1 MKRKALYIIAA
12 VIILSAIV
20 YASRGPDISIALKK
34 LILPE
39 LELATGKK
47 FMAGKIYINLIPL
60 FVEIK
65 DIKALD
71 SDDRQFLKADRVK
84 GYIGLSGLLNK
95 EVIIRRLVIKG
106 LEANFTKDR
115 IGDIA
120 ERVKGYLAQERK
132 TPLKVVVKSVEF
144 SDLVA
149 DYTEKDMII
158 AGKNINAK
166 VLLSDLPNIKLS
178 IGDMKLSGEKM
189 PALSASIDTHITVDR
204 EKLDVKTFKMRSYS
218 SEINVS
224 GQTNVNGKGG
234 YLNAGIEI
242 FVQSVKKMFNLK
254 QKGDGMVTASG
265 RIKIEDIGAGLSGV
279 ILDNVKV
286 KGELFIETLM
296 ELLKVKD
303 KIEGF
308 VNIEGE
314 ISGPLNR
321 INAKA
326 AVKLRNGNLFGVD
339 VDSLKC
345 NIAYKD
351 KVMRFADGE
360 GSIYNGKARA
370 EAEITLPVV
379 HHYTVKITADNVD
392 SKGLFKLIHWDPGI
406 PAGKVKGNFYTSGS
420 DFSPIGAFHYTSSPK
435 GGDILDKI
443 KDINGVFSMAGDVIS
458 LKSLE
463 IATGKSGLSTSGEID
478 LNKNTLKFSGT
489 GNTKEIREFSAPY
502 FTALNGA
509 GDFKTMVS
517 GKLEDP
523 VIDMKFSSTAAFFE
537 TGKLGIS
544 DVLKD
549 RTINASVFEG
559 DILYRK
565 NLLIVKKLQVFSGDE
580 EYRASGSVEF
590 KKAKMIFD
598 VREPYCDLNISVRN
612 IDAKVLSGTF
622 RDSPHFTG
630 RLNSDFRFYGKP
642 VDLRAAGSVKGS
654 NVSLNGI
661 YSADSADGFVSY
673 VNKDFNFKKIRFVR
687 GKSFLSGDGRL
698 SINKQFSFKAEG
710 SNIKLYDVLPDK
722 LRIKNSKISL
732 METVVLE
739 GMRLKGEGSLDSP
752 RIDIISGL
760 YGGDYKGMA
769 IGKGHIKGNVSNGK
783 AKGEF
788 SFLDGKLKIE
798 GKADLKDKMLWSVKI
813 NMQPA
818 RYDFLLS
825 GLLKDVPDD
834 LLLNLSGDI
843 IAKGDSDNISAD
855 ININRAH
862 LYLYGIGLASNGPL
876 KAHLKDKKF
885 SISSFSMK
893 SEASEVKLS
902 GDAVI
907 GESYDLVLEGAS
919 SVAPLKSISKTIDV
933 LRGDSSFV
941 FSVSGKWD
949 KPKISGG
956 MELSN
961 GSLSF
966 KNIHYR
972 LSSLSAYIYIDED
985 RVVIERASGRL
996 SGGNVS
1002 IAGTAFLHGFT
1013 LNKFYIESKLH
1024 DITASV
1030 SKDLWINFDGSL
1042 YYRGNL
1048 EAQNILGDIY
1058 IKRAKYTERIEWKS
1072 WLLRPRQYEK
1082 PKVEISKIDRT
1093 GLNVKIIGN
1102 NLTIDNNAVRAA
1114 MKADF
1119 LLRGTIGQPVILG
1132 KIDTKEGMV
1141 YFRNNEFRL
1150 TKASLDFSNPNQINP
1165 YFDIVADTRVNNYK
1179 VMLSLNGF
1187 VDQFNLS
1194 LSSDPV
1200 LNETDILSLL
1210 TVGQSGKTL
1219 KGLEAGIGAG
1229 EATSFLTGKMQDVV
1243 EDRLK
1248 TITGFDRV
1256 QVDPYVSKTTGTV
1269 SPRITVA
1276 KRLLGDKLYATYST
1290 SVNTGEEQI
1299 WKIEYMLN
1307 RNLSLIGLRDERG
1320 GLGSDIKFRFEF
1332 K

>member
-1 MKRKALYIIAA
+1 MKKKILYIIAA
-12 VIILSAIV
+12 ILILSAIV
-20 YASRGPDISIALKK
+20 YASRSPYVSSALKK

-47 FMAGKIYINLIPL
+47 FTAGKIYINLIPL

-65 DIKALD
+65 DLKAFD
-71 SDDRQFLKADRVK
+71 PEDGQFLKANRVK
-84 GYIGLSGLLNK
+84 GYIGLFGFFNK
-95 EVIIRRLVIKG
+95 EVIVRRLVIKG
-106 LEANFTKDR
+106 LEVDSTKDR
-115 IGDIA
+115 IEDIA
-120 ERVKGYLAQERK
+120 RQIKQYLAQERK
-132 TPLKVVVKSVEF
+132 TPLKVVVKAVEVRD
-144 SDLVA
+144 STA
-149 DYTEKDMII
+149 NYMQKDIII
-158 AGKNINAK
+158 AGKNINGE
-166 VLLSDLPNIKLS
+166 VLLSDSSNIRLSIGNIKL
-178 IGDMKLSGEKM
+178 GGEKM
-189 PALSASIDTHITVDR
+189 PALSVSVDTYITLER
-204 EKLDVKTFKMRSYS
+204 ERLDIKTFKMRSYGS
-218 SEINVS
+218 GVNVS
-224 GQTNVNGKGG
+224 GQANIDGKGG
-234 YLNAGIEI
+234 HLDTDVEI
-242 FVQSVKKMFNLK
+242 FVHSVKKMFGLN
-254 QKGDGMVTASG
+254 QRGDGVVTASG
-265 RIKIEDIGAGLSGV
+265 KIKIENIRSGLSGV
-279 ILDNVKV
+279 ILDKVRV
-286 KGELFIETLM
+286 KGELYIETLM

-303 KIEGF
+303 RIEGF

-314 ISGPLNR
+314 ISGPLNK
-321 INAKA
+321 IDAKA
-326 AVKLRNGNLFGVD
+326 KTRLRSGNLFGVD

-345 NIAYKD
+345 NVAYKD
-351 KVMRFADGE
+351 KVMRFTDGE
-360 GSIYNGKARA
+360 GSIYNGRAKA

-379 HHYTVKITADNVD
+379 HHYTVNITADNVD
-392 SKGLFKLIHWDPGI
+392 SKGLFKLIRWDPGI
-406 PAGKVKGNFYTSGS
+406 PAGKVKGNLYTSG
-420 DFSPIGAFHYTSSPK
+420 DEFAPTGAFHYASSPK
-435 GGDILDKI
+435 GGDILDKV
-443 KDINGVFSMAGDVIS
+443 KEINGVFSMARDVIS
-458 LKSLE
+458 FKSLE
-463 IATGKSGLSTSGEID
+463 ISTGKSWLSTSGEVD
-478 LNKNTLKFSGT
+478 LNKSTLKFLGN
-489 GNTKEIREFSAPY
+489 GNTKEMREFSAPY
-502 FTALNGA
+502 FTALNGV
-509 GDFKTMVS
+509 GDFKAVVS
-517 GKLEDP
+517 GRLEDP
-523 VIDMKFSSTAAFFE
+523 VIDMKLSSTSASFE

-544 DVLKD
+544 NILKD

-559 DILYRK
+559 DVLYRK
-565 NLLIVKKLQVFSGDE
+565 NLLTVKKLQVFSSDE
-580 EYRASGSVEF
+580 QYSASGTVEF

-598 VREPYCDLNISVRN
+598 VREPDYDLNISVRN
-612 IDAKVLSGTF
+612 IDAETLSGTF
-622 RDSPHFTG
+622 QDSPHFTG

-642 VDLRAAGSVKGS
+642 ADLRAQGAVKAV
-654 NVSLNGI
+654 NLSLNRV
-661 YSADSADGFVSY
+661 YSADSADGHVSY
-673 VNKDFNFKKIRFVR
+673 SNKEFYFKKMRFLR

-698 SINKQFSFKAEG
+698 SIHKQFSFNAEG

-722 LRIKNSKISL
+722 LKIKNSKFPL
-732 METVVLE
+732 LQTVVLE
-739 GMRLKGEGSLDSP
+739 GMRLKGEGSLDDP
-752 RIDIISGL
+752 NVEIISGL
-760 YGGDYKGMA
+760 YGGDYKGMS
-769 IGKGHIKGNVSNGK
+769 IGKGHIEGMIRNGK
-783 AKGEF
+783 AEGYL
-788 SFLDGKLKIE
+788 SFLDGKLKIQ
-798 GKADLKDKMLWSVKI
+798 GKADLKDKMSWSAKI

-825 GLLKDVPDD
+825 GFLKDVPDD

-843 IAKGDSDNISAD
+843 IAKGDSDTVSAD

-862 LYLYGIGLASNGPL
+862 LYLYGIGLASNGQI

-885 SISSFSMK
+885 SIISFSMK

-902 GDAVI
+902 GDAIV
-907 GESYDLVLEGAS
+907 GESYDLILEGAS

-933 LRGDSSFV
+933 LRGDASFV

-949 KPKISGG
+949 RPKISGG
-956 MELSN
+956 LELNN

-985 RVVIERASGRL
+985 RVVIEKSSGRL

-1002 IAGTAFLHGFT
+1002 ITGTAFLNGFT

-1024 DITASV
+1024 DITASA

-1048 EAQNILGDIY
+1048 ESQNILGDIS

-1072 WLLRPRQYEK
+1072 WLLRSRQHEK
-1082 PKVEISKIDRT
+1082 PKVEISKLDST
-1093 GLNVKIIGN
+1093 GLNVKIVGN
-1102 NLTIDNNAVRAA
+1102 NLTVDNNAVRAA
-1114 MKADF
+1114 MNADF
-1119 LLRGTIGQPVILG
+1119 LLRGTIGQPIILG
-1132 KIDTKEGMV
+1132 KLNTKEGMV

-1219 KGLEAGIGAG
+1219 RGLEAGIGAG

-1299 WKIEYMLN
+1299 WKIEYILN
-1307 RNLSLIGLRDERG
+1307 RNMSLIGLRDERG
-1320 GLGSDIKFRFEF
+1320 GLGGDIKFRFEF